1 MRTTGEKRG
10 EMGRRSETIGSSVDP
25 SSPHNSARPEAVHPP
40 CSLERKLCI
49 RAARSDCTLL
59 ITGDTGVGKGHLARW
74 LHEQSTRAENVFVPV
89 NCGAIPEDLIDS
101 QLFGHVR
108 GAFTGASHD
117 HLGLVRAAEGGTLLF
132 DEISELPPSAQNRL
146 LRLLQEREIQ
156 PVGRAGPINVDVR
169 IIAATNADLK
179 QAVRDRR
186 FRKDLLFRLDII
198 QLHVQPLQERPEE
211 ISKLLDLFNAEFAE
225 MYRQPV
231 LKIEA
236 PARERLLHYDW
247 PGNVR
252 QLRALMERLHV
263 LCPNE
268 WITARHLIENGQLHD
283 LPHPECA
290 RRNLEQV
297 KIDEV
302 RRVIVR
308 SGGSITRAAE
318 IFGVHRSTIYR
329 WLNQS

>member
-25 SSPHNSARPEAVHPP
+25 SSTHNSAKPEAVHPP
-40 CSLERKLCI
+40 CSLEKRLCL
-49 RAARSDCTLL
+49 RAARSECTLL

-74 LHEQSTRAENVFVPV
+74 IHEQSTRAESVFVPV

-108 GAFTGASHD
+108 GAFTGASHN

-132 DEISELPPSAQNRL
+132 DEISELPLSAQNRL
-146 LRLLQEREIQ
+146 LRLLQEREVQ
-156 PVGRAGPINVDVR
+156 PVGQAGPINVDVR
-169 IIAATNADLK
+169 IIAATNADLR
-179 QAVRDRR
+179 QAVRERK

-198 QLHVQPLQERPEE
+198 QLHVLPLHERPEE
-211 ISKLLDLFNAEFAE
+211 LSRLLNLFNAEFAE
-225 MYRQPV
+225 LYKQAP
-231 LKIEA
+231 LKIDA
-236 PARERLLHYDW
+236 SARERLLHYDW

-268 WITARHLIENGQLHD
+268 WITVRHLIENGQLHD
-283 LPHPECA
+283 IPHPESA
-290 RRNLEQV
+290 RLNLERV

-308 SGGSITRAAE
+308 SGGSVARAAE
-318 IFGVHRSTIYR
+318 VFGVHRSTIYR
-329 WLNQS
+329 WLSLS